1 MDNSK
6 ASSVLALWGSRR
18 FDTWDIAQLVGIH
31 EAEVERI
38 IHADREARRKAGG
51 IGEETGPRESGAA
64 VITVRRASSC

>member
-18 FDTWDIAQLVGIH
+18 FATWDIAQLVGIH

-38 IHADREARRKAGG
+38 IHANREARRKAAL
-51 IGEETGPRESGAA
+51 AA
-64 VITVRRASSC
+64 

>member
-6 ASSVLALWGSRR
+6 ATSVLALWGSRR

-38 IHADREARRKAGG
+38 IHADREARRKAAV
-51 IGEETGPRESGAA
+51 AA
-64 VITVRRASSC
+64 